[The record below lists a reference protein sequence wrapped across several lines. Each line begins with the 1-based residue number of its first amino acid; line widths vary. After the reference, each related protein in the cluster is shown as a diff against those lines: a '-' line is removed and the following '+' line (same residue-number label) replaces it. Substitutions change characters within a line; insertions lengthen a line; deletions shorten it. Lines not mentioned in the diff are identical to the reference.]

1 MTNHWTEALLAAL
14 LVAQGVTWVLLAAVW
29 LRTSRREAD
38 AQHRW
43 QAMERA
49 LERMEASVRSE
60 IATGRRESQE
70 AERLSREE
78 LANTLLR
85 VQRQLTDVLEQM
97 AKRNMDLL
105 AQASAQVG
113 ELTRLNEQKLEGV
126 RAAVEQRLAALQE
139 ENRQKLEHIRATVD
153 EKLHATLEQRLG
165 ESFKLVSERLE
176 QVHRGLGEMQTLAAG
191 VGDLKRVLTNVK
203 VRGVLG
209 EVQLGSLLEQ
219 MLAPDQYATNVA
231 VRPGSGERVEF
242 AIRLP
247 ARDGDA
253 GFIWLPLDAKF
264 PLEDYQRLLEAQETG
279 DALLFQEASKH
290 LEARIKASAKEIHDK
305 YIHPP
310 ATTDFALLFLPVEG
324 LFAEV
329 LRRSGLMETIY
340 REYRVILTGP
350 TTLAALL
357 NTLQMGF
364 RTLAIERRASEVWQ
378 LLGAVK
384 AEFNKFGG
392 ILEKT
397 QRKLQE
403 ASHTIEEATRKT
415 RTIER
420 KLRHVEAL
428 PSAEARRV
436 LPDIAWEA
444 EEDMAAGG
452 LDSGVTG

>member
-1 MTNHWTEALLAAL
+1 
-14 LVAQGVTWVLLAAVW
+14 
-29 LRTSRREAD
+29 
-38 AQHRW
+38 
-43 QAMERA
+43 MERA

-290 LEARIKASAKEIHDK
+290 
-305 YIHPP
+305 
-310 ATTDFALLFLPVEG
+310 
-324 LFAEV
+324 
-329 LRRSGLMETIY
+329 
-340 REYRVILTGP
+340 
-350 TTLAALL
+350 
-357 NTLQMGF
+357 
-364 RTLAIERRASEVWQ
+364 
-378 LLGAVK
+378 
-384 AEFNKFGG
+384 
-392 ILEKT
+392 
-397 QRKLQE
+397 
-403 ASHTIEEATRKT
+403 
-415 RTIER
+415 
-420 KLRHVEAL
+420 
-428 PSAEARRV
+428 
-436 LPDIAWEA
+436 
-444 EEDMAAGG
+444 
-452 LDSGVTG
+452 